1 VGAGLC
7 FAALAGASPPCHA
20 DGPWSGTLA
29 ATTDYVFRGVSQ
41 SYGGAALQGGI
52 NYQSPVGWFAGA
64 WASNVDPYPFGR
76 DFAEVNVYGGFGR
89 ALGREWTTRVTYTRY
104 LYAWDH
110 RPKPYD
116 YGEFSLTL
124 GFLDRLAATI
134 SYQPDSTRYAV
145 PGYVRNRP
153 ATAYEL
159 TGRWPLPRN
168 FALVGGVGYYDLTHL
183 YRVGYWSGSVGAS
196 YAFRRFE
203 IDVTRF
209 FSDATVRRLFED
221 ATADGR
227 WVATAVWRF

>member
-1 VGAGLC
+1 MSRHRRVRARVGAGLC

-124 GFLDRLAATI
+124 GFLARLPPTSSPAAGPCRAISRSLAASVTTT
-134 SYQPDSTRYAV
+134 SRTSTGWA
-145 PGYVRNRP
+145 
-153 ATAYEL
+153 
-159 TGRWPLPRN
+159 TGREVSGR
-168 FALVGGVGYYDLTHL
+168 VTHFGDS
-183 YRVGYWSGSVGAS
+183 RS
-196 YAFRRFE
+196 
-203 IDVTRF
+203 T
-209 FSDATVRRLFED
+209 
-221 ATADGR
+221 
-227 WVATAVWRF
+227 